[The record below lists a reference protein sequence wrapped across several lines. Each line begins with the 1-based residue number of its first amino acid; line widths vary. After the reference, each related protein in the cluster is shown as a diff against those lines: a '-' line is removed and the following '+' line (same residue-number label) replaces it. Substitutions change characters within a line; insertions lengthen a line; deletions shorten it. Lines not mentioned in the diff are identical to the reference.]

1 MAGHLSL
8 CNRHR
13 DWQTTHRRAHA
24 SPQSCWLHTWPW
36 RMWRMFWEIRLMSRG
51 DTFIRLC
58 YGLVLFSYSSDF
70 LFAFWK
76 YTMTLHF
83 KYTELCCAFFEH
95 GAKLWY
101 RCVFLKV
108 KYFSY
113 FFATA
118 SQPRAFSIPGQAGNF
133 NRLFILRSSCAG
145 FREIIAILRG
155 GAAQVSFGRCMSMH
169 IPISV
174 ETQHK

>member
-8 CNRHR
+8 CNRHWE
-13 DWQTTHRRAHA
+13 WQTTHRRAHA
-24 SPQSCWLHTWPW
+24 SPQSRWLHTSPW
-36 RMWRMFWEIRLMSRG
+36 CMRRMFWEIRLTFMG
-51 DTFIRLC
+51 DTFIRQR
-58 YGLVLFSYSSDF
+58 YGLVLFSYSSNF

-83 KYTELCCAFFEH
+83 KYTELCCAFFEPV
-95 GAKLWY
+95 AKLWHH
-101 RCVFLKV
+101 CVFLKV

-118 SQPRAFSIPGQAGNF
+118 SQPRAFSIPGHAGNF

-145 FREIIAILRG
+145 FREITAILTG
-155 GAAQVSFGRCMSMH
+155 GAAQVSFGKCMSMH
-169 IPISV
+169 ILISLGM
-174 ETQHK
+174 QHK